1 MIHAVVL
8 VKADTGEHLL
18 DRKYGKIDIDG
29 ALLSGMVAALKTFIG
44 EVIEGEIVKAKKE
57 LEEIKLK
64 GYRIVFERSP
74 HTYIAIIADYRDDE
88 KEIKNALRKVLEK
101 FEEKYGNIMDKWTRE
116 VSELESFH
124 GVLDEILMKGKV
136 GEIVP
141 LAEKSSL
148 NLAVQFG
155 LLKPETLKVAKLC
168 NGTKT
173 IIEIA
178 ETLEIPESLVRKQI
192 EELIKMKIVRLI
204 YPERR

>member
-8 VKADTGEHLL
+8 VKADTGEYLL
-18 DRKYGKIDIDG
+18 DRKYGKIDVDG
-29 ALLSGMVAALKTFIG
+29 ALLSGVIAALKSFIG
-44 EVIEGEIVKAKKE
+44 EIIEGEIIKAKKE

-88 KEIKNALRKVLEK
+88 KEIKKALRKVLKK
-101 FEEKYGNIMDKWTRE
+101 FEEKYGNVMDKWTRE
-116 VSELESFH
+116 VSELEPFH
-124 GVLDEILMKGKV
+124 EVLDEILMNGKV
-136 GEIVP
+136 GEIAP

-148 NLAVQFG
+148 NLAKQFS

-178 ETLEIPESLVRKQI
+178 EQLGIPESLVRNRI
-192 EELIKMKIVRLI
+192 EELIKMKIVKLI
-204 YPERR
+204 HPK

>member
-8 VKADTGEHLL
+8 VKADTGEYLL
-18 DRKYGKIDIDG
+18 DRKYGKIDVDG
-29 ALLSGMVAALKTFIG
+29 ALLSGVIAALKSFIG
-44 EVIEGEIVKAKKE
+44 EIIEGEIIKAKKE

-88 KEIKNALRKVLEK
+88 KEIKKALRKVLKK
-101 FEEKYGNIMDKWTRE
+101 FEEKYGNVMDKWTRE
-116 VSELESFH
+116 VSELEPFH
-124 GVLDEILMKGKV
+124 EVLDEILMNGKV
-136 GEIVP
+136 GEIAP

-148 NLAVQFG
+148 NLARQFS

-178 ETLEIPESLVRKQI
+178 EQLGIPESLVRNRI
-192 EELIKMKIVRLI
+192 EELIKMKIVKLI
-204 YPERR
+204 HPK

>member
-18 DRKYGKIDIDG
+18 DRKYGKIDVDG
-29 ALLSGMVAALKTFIG
+29 ALLSGVIAALKSFIG
-44 EVIEGEIVKAKKE
+44 EIIEGEIIKAKKE

-88 KEIKNALRKVLEK
+88 KEIKKSLKKVLEE
-101 FEEKYGNIMDKWTRE
+101 FEEKYGNMMDKWTRE
-116 VSELESFH
+116 VSELEPFYE
-124 GVLDEILMKGKV
+124 VLDEILMNGKV

-148 NLAVQFG
+148 NLAEQFG
-155 LLKPETLKVAKLC
+155 FLKPETLKVAKLC
-168 NGTKT
+168 NGTRT
-173 IIEIA
+173 IVEIA
-178 ETLEIPESLVRKQI
+178 ETLGIPESIIRKQI
-192 EELIKMKIVRLI
+192 EELIKMKIVKLM
-204 YPERR
+204 YPK

>member
-8 VKADTGEHLL
+8 VKADTGEYLL
-18 DRKYGKIDIDG
+18 DRKYGKIDVDG
-29 ALLSGMVAALKTFIG
+29 ALLSGVIAALKSFIG
-44 EVIEGEIVKAKKE
+44 EIIEGEIIKAKKE

-88 KEIKNALRKVLEK
+88 KEIKKALRKVLKK
-101 FEEKYGNIMDKWTRE
+101 FEEKYGNVMDKWTRE
-116 VSELESFH
+116 VSELEPFH
-124 GVLDEILMKGKV
+124 EVLDEILMNGKV
-136 GEIVP
+136 GEIAP

-148 NLAVQFG
+148 NLAKQFS

-178 ETLEIPESLVRKQI
+178 EQLGIPESLVRNRI
-192 EELIKMKIVRLI
+192 EELIKMKIVKLT
-204 YPERR
+204 YPK

>member
-8 VKADTGEHLL
+8 VKADTGEYLL
-18 DRKYGKIDIDG
+18 DRKYGKIDVDG
-29 ALLSGMVAALKTFIG
+29 ALLSGVIAALKSFIG
-44 EVIEGEIVKAKKE
+44 EIIEGEIIKAKKE

-88 KEIKNALRKVLEK
+88 KEIKKALNKVLEK
-101 FEEKYGNIMDKWTRE
+101 FEEKYGNMMDRWTRE
-116 VSELESFH
+116 VSELGPFYE
-124 GVLDEILMKGKV
+124 VLDEILMNGKV
-136 GEIVP
+136 GEIAP

-148 NLAVQFG
+148 NLAEQFG

-178 ETLEIPESLVRKQI
+178 EQLGIPESIVRKQI
-192 EELIKMKIVRLI
+192 EELIKMKIVKLT
-204 YPERR
+204 YPK